1 MSIKELDFHGLD
13 LDDAK
18 NTALKVIDEVR
29 LERKEEVYR
38 FITGRGVIQN
48 ALLKLMKESDCEA
61 KVALDNPGVIVAE
74 IS

>member
-1 MSIKELDFHGLD
+1 MKELDFHGME
-13 LDDAK
+13 LDDAE

-29 LERKEEVYR
+29 LARKEEVYT
-38 FITGRGVIQN
+38 FITGRGIIQN

-61 KVALDNPGVIVAE
+61 YIPMGNHGTIVVE